1 MPGPRADTC
10 LLTPLPTTHPPLAI
24 GCAVNAACINTPG
37 SFTCQCRLTYS
48 GSGRAGDCAADPAAQ
63 AAVLGLFRTYADGD
77 GNLLRSNK
85 QGDGFAFVPY
95 PQTAPGW
102 NPDPTGEAPGGFI

>member
-1 MPGPRADTC
+1 M
-10 LLTPLPTTHPPLAI
+10 
-24 GCAVNAACINTPG
+24 NAACINTPG